1 MTCGLL
7 DLFGSDQPE
16 LFDENAALIVWRA
29 DPDRIRQRLANII
42 AEARAAE
49 HMPWNA
55 EQLRNREYLFEY
67 LLRQMGR
74 FLPEDEAA
82 QLTFEFE
89 QEVER
94 LKAA

>member
-1 MTCGLL
+1 MTRSQL

-16 LFDENAALIVWRA
+16 LFDENAAPLVWRA
-29 DPDRIRQRLANII
+29 DPDRIRQRLANFI
-42 AEARAAE
+42 AEARAAQY
-49 HMPWNA
+49 MPWNA
-55 EQLRNREYLFEY
+55 EEPRNREY

-82 QLTFEFE
+82 QLAFAFE

>member
-1 MTCGLL
+1 MTRSQL

-16 LFDENAALIVWRA
+16 LFDEDAAPIVYRA
-29 DPDRIRQRLANII
+29 DPDRIRGRINAML

-49 HMPWNA
+49 RLPWNA
-55 EQLRNREYLFEY
+55 EQLRNRLYLV
-67 LLRQMGR
+67 RQMGR

-82 QLTFEFE
+82 QLAFEFE

>member
-1 MTCGLL
+1 MTRSQL

-16 LFDENAALIVWRA
+16 LFEESAAPIVFRA
-29 DPDRIRQRLANII
+29 DPDRIRRRIANMLA
-42 AEARAAE
+42 EVRAAGSMQGGADE
-49 HMPWNA
+49 L
-55 EQLRNREYLFEY
+55 ENRAY
-67 LLRQMGR
+67 LLKQMAR

-89 QEVER
+89 QEVQR

>member
-1 MTCGLL
+1 M
-7 DLFGSDQPE
+7 
-16 LFDENAALIVWRA
+16 
-29 DPDRIRQRLANII
+29 I

-49 HMPWNA
+49 QMPWNA
-55 EQLRNREYLFEY
+55 EQLRNRVY
-67 LLRQMGR
+67 LLKQMGR

-82 QLTFEFE
+82 QLSFAFE

>member
-1 MTCGLL
+1 MTRSQLS
-7 DLFGSDQPE
+7 LFGDDSPE
-16 LFDENAALIVWRA
+16 LFDEDAAPIVYRA
-29 DPDRIRQRLANII
+29 DPDRIRGRIAALL

-55 EQLRNREYLFEY
+55 EQLRNREYL
-67 LLRQMGR
+67 LRQMSR

-82 QLTFEFE
+82 QLCFDFER
-89 QEVER
+89 EVER